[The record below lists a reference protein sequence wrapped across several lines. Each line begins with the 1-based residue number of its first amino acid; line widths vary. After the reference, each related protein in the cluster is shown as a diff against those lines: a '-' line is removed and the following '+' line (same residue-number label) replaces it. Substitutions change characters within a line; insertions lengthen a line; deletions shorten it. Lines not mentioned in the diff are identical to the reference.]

1 MNAFKITAVEMLD
14 EAQGACIAK
23 LQDFGLAVEHLD
35 QAALREDIFQLITTA
50 MAMPAEPDLETWA
63 SKLAGELIKY
73 CDLKSLDLGGLVGEL
88 KTQGLTPLV
97 ARKLT
102 TFCDRTYLT
111 LNGLVNEVWE
121 LRAERRRRA
130 TGEGEAHA
138 Q

>member
-1 MNAFKITAVEMLD
+1 MNAFKITA
-14 EAQGACIAK
+14 
-23 LQDFGLAVEHLD
+23 
-35 QAALREDIFQLITTA
+35 
-50 MAMPAEPDLETWA
+50 EPDLEARA
-63 SKLAGELIKY
+63 SLLAAEIAEY

-102 TFCDRTYLT
+102 TFCDRTHLT
-111 LNGLVNEVWE
+111 LNGLVKEVWE
-121 LRAERRRRA
+121 LRADRHRLA

>member
-1 MNAFKITAVEMLD
+1 MNAFKITA
-14 EAQGACIAK
+14 
-23 LQDFGLAVEHLD
+23 
-35 QAALREDIFQLITTA
+35 
-50 MAMPAEPDLETWA
+50 EPDLEARA
-63 SKLAGELIKY
+63 SLLAAEIAEY

-102 TFCDRTYLT
+102 TFCDRTHLT

-130 TGEGEAHA
+130 AGEGVANA